1 MPVSRSRTND
11 DSSTRLIFPGH
22 SPFYRAGEQVAYALL
37 RLAFGLTMVT
47 HGIPKLVGSA
57 HGSMADPL
65 QGSTRLIANV
75 LGLPFAAQLA
85 WCVTLLE
92 TFGGIALALGL
103 AVRLV
108 APMFAIQAA
117 AICIALAPTYPWID
131 RGIEYP
137 LILGSIALFIAMRGG
152 GRWSIDAW
160 LGREL

>member
-1 MPVSRSRTND
+1 MND
-11 DSSTRLIFPGH
+11 DSPTRLIFPGLA
-22 SPFYRAGEQVAYALL
+22 SFYRAGEHAAYALL

-92 TFGGIALALGL
+92 TFGGIALAIGF
-103 AVRLV
+103 AARFV

-137 LILGSIALFIAMRGG
+137 LILGFIALFIAMRGG
-152 GRWSIDAW
+152 GRWSVDAW

>member
-1 MPVSRSRTND
+1 MPISRSESKDASFR
-11 DSSTRLIFPGH
+11 RLIFPGLA
-22 SPFYRAGEQVAYALL
+22 PFYRAGEQAGYALL

-47 HGIPKLVGSA
+47 HGIPKLTGSA

-75 LGLPFAAQLA
+75 LGLPYAAQLA

-92 TFGGIALALGL
+92 TFGGIALACGL
-103 AVRLV
+103 ATRFV
-108 APMFAIQAA
+108 APMFAIHAA

-137 LILGSIALFIAMRGG
+137 LILGFVALFIAMRGG
-152 GRWSIDAW
+152 GGWSIDAW